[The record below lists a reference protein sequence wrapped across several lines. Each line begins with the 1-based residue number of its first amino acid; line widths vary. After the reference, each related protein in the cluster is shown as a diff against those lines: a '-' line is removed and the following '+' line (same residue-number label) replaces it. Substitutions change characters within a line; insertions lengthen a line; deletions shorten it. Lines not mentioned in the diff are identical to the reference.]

1 MVKRYGAYLATIY
14 DMTDL
19 AILFRFCSK
28 VLSAESKQVIQGYL
42 GGSNRLITYLDYA
55 HPPTDVLESK
65 PEAAHLPINI
75 RPLSPLLLLETSL
88 PTSLRVCNL

>member
-1 MVKRYGAYLATIY
+1 MSDVRRAWNGEEIRNLYSNNLY
-14 DMTDL
+14 MTDL

-28 VLSAESKQVIQGYL
+28 LLSAESKQVIQGYL

-65 PEAAHLPINI
+65 PEAAPFQLI
-75 RPLSPLLLLETSL
+75 
-88 PTSLRVCNL
+88 